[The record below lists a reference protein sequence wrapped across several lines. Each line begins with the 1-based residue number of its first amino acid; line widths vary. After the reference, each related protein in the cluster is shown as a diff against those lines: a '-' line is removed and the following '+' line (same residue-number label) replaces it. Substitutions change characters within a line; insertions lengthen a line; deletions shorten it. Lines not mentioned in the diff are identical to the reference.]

1 MKLNKKK
8 ILALSLAVCLVAI
21 LSFSTLAWFSDSDSV
36 DNKFQIADSTQNPNN
51 IFSVDVRE
59 KVDIDGDGIFDPQVD
74 ATVDVGDVLDGGYTY
89 EDILP
94 GDKLYKEPIVVN
106 TGPYSQYVRVK
117 VTIDNADTWKAL
129 LEGYHLDLVDVFDGY
144 DEAKWT
150 RYDDPTWSADGKKV
164 TYVFYLDRVL
174 NPTERESLFTH
185 VMIPKQFTQ
194 HDMAHF
200 VGGAFSMNI
209 VAEAVQSEHTGADA
223 YAAFALVESTQAI

>member
-8 ILALSLAVCLVAI
+8 VFALALAVCMVAI

-36 DNKFQIADSTQNPNN
+36 DNKFQIADSTQQPDK

-59 KVDIDGDGIFDPQVD
+59 KVDIDGDGVFDPDKD
-74 ATVDVGDVLDGGYTY
+74 ATVDVDDVPNGGHTY

-94 GDKLYKEPIVVN
+94 GKKLYKEPIVVN
-106 TGPYSQYVRVK
+106 TGAYSQYVRVK

-129 LEGYHLDLVDVFDGY
+129 LEKYHLDLVDVFDGHA
-144 DEAKWT
+144 EAKWP
-150 RYDDPTWSADGKKV
+150 RYDAPTWSADGKKI
-164 TYVFYLDRVL
+164 TYVFYLARVL

-200 VGGAFSMNI
+200 VAGAFSMNI
-209 VAEAVQSEHTGADA
+209 VAEAIQSEYTGDNA
-223 YAAFALVESTQAI
+223 YSAFAVVEQDQTI

>member
-8 ILALSLAVCLVAI
+8 VFALSLAICLIAI

-36 DNKFQIADSTQNPNN
+36 NNKFQIADSTQNPDN

-59 KVDIDGDGIFDPQVD
+59 KVDIDGDGVFDPDKD
-74 ATVDVGDVLDGGYTY
+74 ATVDVGDVPDGGFTY
-89 EDILP
+89 ENILP

-106 TGPYSQYVRVK
+106 TGAYSQYVRVK

-129 LEGYHLDLVDVFDGY
+129 LEGYHLDLVDVFAGH

-150 RYDDPTWSADGKKV
+150 RYDDPTWSADGKQI

-174 NPTERESLFTH
+174 VPAERESLFTH

-194 HDMAHF
+194 KDMAHF
-200 VGGAFSMNI
+200 VGGMFSMNI
-209 VAEAVQSEHTGADA
+209 VAEAVQSEHTGDNAYDA
-223 YAAFALVESTQAI
+223 FKLVEADQAI